1 MTRLQRLA
9 TTTMGSAALLAALAV
24 PAVAS
29 ATNNG
34 VGINS
39 TVAPNAQC
47 DTAAASGAFADVNG
61 NFGWL
66 GTERTPPGANGPA
79 TGLSNSSV
87 CGNR

>member
-1 MTRLQRLA
+1 MKKYIAVLV
-9 TTTMGSAALLAALAV
+9 AAAALAA
-24 PAVAS
+24 PAAAS
-29 ATNNG
+29 ANSG

-66 GTERTPPGANGPA
+66 GQRTPPGAHGYQ
-79 TGLSNSSV
+79 TGVNNSGV
-87 CGNR
+87 CGNRP